1 MQKLSYGNEFDL
13 QENEPV
19 GGTVILSLRCWQDFA
34 RECFCF
40 GGISHA
46 CFCFGGISC
55 VSVFVLVAKP

>member
-19 GGTVILSLRCWQDFA
+19 GGTVILSLRSWQDFA

-40 GGISHA
+40 GGIS
-46 CFCFGGISC
+46 C
-55 VSVFVLVAKP
+55 VSSFVLVGFRA